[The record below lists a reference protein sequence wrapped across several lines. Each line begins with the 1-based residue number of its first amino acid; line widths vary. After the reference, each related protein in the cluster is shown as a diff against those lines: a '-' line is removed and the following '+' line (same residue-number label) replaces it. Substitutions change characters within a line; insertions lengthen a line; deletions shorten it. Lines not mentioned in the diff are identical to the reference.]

1 MPEFDLNATTPAR
14 VTILAFDRTVA
25 SKEEFYLSDDLLGR
39 FNTRFYKLKLASAPV
54 ENKETLLEAALT
66 LALEDMDQG
75 ADSWILRSFLAR
87 SS

>member
-1 MPEFDLNATTPAR
+1 MPEFDLEVTTPTR

-25 SKEEFYLSDDLLGR
+25 SKAELYLSDDLLGR
-39 FNTRFYKLKLASAPV
+39 FSTRLCELKLASAPV
-54 ENKETLLEAALT
+54 ENKATLLEAALT